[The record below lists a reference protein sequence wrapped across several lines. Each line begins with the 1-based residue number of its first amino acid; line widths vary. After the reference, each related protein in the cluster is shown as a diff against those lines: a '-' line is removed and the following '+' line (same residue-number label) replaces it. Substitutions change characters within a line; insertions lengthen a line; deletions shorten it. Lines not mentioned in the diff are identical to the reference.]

1 MEQSGR
7 TLFTPMHSAYDE
19 GMSPDYLL
27 SPSYLGKLVRQSVRM
42 YFAPVVYVWR
52 WTAQTSRKLLA
63 ASGRR

>member
-1 MEQSGR
+1 MDQSGR
-7 TLFTPMHSAYDE
+7 TLFTPMHSTYDD
-19 GMSPDYLL
+19 GMSHESLL

-52 WTAQTSRKLLA
+52 WTAQTSQKLLA